1 MSADRAALLRGAFER
16 TSRGDIDDLVA
27 LCCDD
32 VEWNEQMLP
41 DQKVYRGHAGVR
53 QWFRDVTQAFTWGT
67 IELIDFEESGDR
79 GVTEVVVSTTG
90 VESGVAVRAT
100 VFHAIRFRGDK
111 IAEITALLDRD
122 DARRAAGLG

>member
-1 MSADRAALLRGAFER
+1 VSADREAMLRAAFAQA
-16 TSRGDIDDLVA
+16 SRGDIDDLVA

-32 VEWNEQMLP
+32 VEWKEQMLP
-41 DQKVYRGHAGVR
+41 DQKIYRGHEGVR
-53 QWFRDVTQAFTWGT
+53 QWFRDVTQAFRWGT
-67 IELIDFEESGDR
+67 IELVGFEESGDR
-79 GVTEVVVSTTG
+79 GLTEAVVSTAG

-100 VFHAIRFRGDK
+100 VFHAIRFRDDK